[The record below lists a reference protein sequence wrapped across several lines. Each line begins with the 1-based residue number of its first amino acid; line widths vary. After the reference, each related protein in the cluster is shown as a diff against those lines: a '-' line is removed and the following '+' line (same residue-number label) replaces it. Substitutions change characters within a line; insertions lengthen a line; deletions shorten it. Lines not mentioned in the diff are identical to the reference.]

1 MPTPPLPKEKVEL
14 VHHEEKLQ
22 GYFRMGRY
30 FFRHTLHQ
38 GGQSDVISREVFER
52 GQAAGALLYDPM
64 PDEVVLIRQFRAGAY
79 VAGRHPWTWEIVA
92 GIMEQAESAEDMI
105 RREAIEESG
114 LTVNAMMPIHNVLL
128 TPGACS
134 EAARMFLGRV
144 DTTNAGG
151 VFGLAAE
158 GENILVKV
166 VPFAE
171 ALGMLDRDE
180 IDNAVTVICLQ
191 WLALHRDEVRK
202 RWP

>member
-1 MPTPPLPKEKVEL
+1 MPTPPLPNEKVEL
-14 VHHEEKLQ
+14 VRHEVAFQ
-22 GYFRMGRY
+22 GYFRIGRY

-52 GQAAGALLYDPM
+52 GQAAGALLYDPKR
-64 PDEVVLIRQFRAGAY
+64 DEVVLIRQFRAGAY

-202 RWP
+202 RWA